1 MVGMSGLSVP
11 VLGRSVA
18 WRTRSLSQLKN
29 KPGELLRLA
38 RALVARGIDTR
49 HSAGAGAGDLG
60 CTLVTT
66 SDDDAHPKAHAAP
79 CWIEVGNVGV
89 AD

>member
-1 MVGMSGLSVP
+1 VSFST
-11 VLGRSVA
+11 S
-18 WRTRSLSQLKN
+18 
-29 KPGELLRLA
+29 A
-38 RALVARGIDTR
+38 RALVARGMDIR